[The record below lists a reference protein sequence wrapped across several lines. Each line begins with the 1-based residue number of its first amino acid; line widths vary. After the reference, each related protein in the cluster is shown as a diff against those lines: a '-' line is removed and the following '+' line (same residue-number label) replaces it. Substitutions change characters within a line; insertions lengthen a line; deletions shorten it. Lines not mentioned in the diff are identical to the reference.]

1 MVLITVSNKFFHN
14 NRTKHMPTSK
24 LFLHIPAEVGEVKL
38 TIRVVLRFLLIF
50 KIHMQVDL
58 WQNL

>member
-58 WQNL
+58 

>member
-1 MVLITVSNKFFHN
+1 
-14 NRTKHMPTSK
+14 MPTSK

-38 TIRVVLRFLLIF
+38 RIRDVLRFLLIF

-58 WQNL
+58 WQHL